1 MSLEY
6 MYKPNDLFRNDENGM
21 ELPINIV
28 VMLVVG
34 MVALAAL
41 LAIIPEA
48 KEDMEVDLISVYNNN
63 GSTANIENGVKTS
76 VDVVMMVY
84 DRDNNPVEGASIII
98 SGGGS
103 MGSNKTDAT
112 GRTTVT
118 VPEVLIRINQDSID
132 LKLVAKANRF
142 HDYIDDS
149 AILLT

>member
-1 MSLEY
+1 MSKTDNLFG
-6 MYKPNDLFRNDENGM
+6 NDTVGM

-48 KEDMEVDLISVYNNN
+48 KQNMEIELLSVNGNS
-63 GSTANIENGVKTS
+63 GSTADIENGVKTP
-76 VDVVMMVY
+76 VDVVLSVY

-103 MGSNKTDAT
+103 LGSNKTDTNGQA
-112 GRTTVT
+112 TVT
-118 VPEVLIRINQDSID
+118 VPDVLIRINQDSID
-132 LKLVAKANRF
+132 LKLTAKANGF
-142 HDYIDDS
+142 HDYIDET
-149 AILLT
+149 AILIT

>member
-1 MSLEY
+1 MN
-6 MYKPNDLFRNDENGM
+6 KVKNLFGNDENGM

-48 KEDMEVDLISVYNNN
+48 KENLEVDLISVYNNN
-63 GSTANIENGVKTS
+63 GSTANIENGIKSS
-76 VDVVMMVY
+76 VDVIMIVY

-112 GRTTVT
+112 GQTTVT
-118 VPEVLIRINQDSID
+118 VPEVLIRINQDSIY
-132 LKLVAKANRF
+132 LKMVAKANGF
-142 HDYIDDS
+142 YDYSDET

>member
-1 MSLEY
+1 MN
-6 MYKPNDLFRNDENGM
+6 KVKNFFGNDENGM

-48 KEDMEVDLISVYNNN
+48 KENLEVDLISVYNNN
-63 GSTANIENGVKTS
+63 GSTANIENGIKSS
-76 VDVVMMVY
+76 VDVIMIVY

-112 GRTTVT
+112 GQTTVT
-118 VPEVLIRINQDSID
+118 VP
-132 LKLVAKANRF
+132 
-142 HDYIDDS
+142 
-149 AILLT
+149 

>member
-1 MSLEY
+1 MN
-6 MYKPNDLFRNDENGM
+6 KVKNLFGNDENGM

-48 KEDMEVDLISVYNNN
+48 KENLEVDLISVYNNN
-63 GSTANIENGVKTS
+63 GSTANVENGIKSS
-76 VDVVMMVY
+76 VDVIMIVY

-112 GRTTVT
+112 GQTTVT
-118 VPEVLIRINQDSID
+118 VPEVLIRINQDSIY
-132 LKLVAKANRF
+132 LKMVAKANGF
-142 HDYIDDS
+142 YDYSDET

>member
-1 MSLEY
+1 MH
-6 MYKPNDLFRNDENGM
+6 KVNNLFRNDENGM

-48 KEDMEVDLISVYNNN
+48 KENMEVELISVYNNN

-76 VDVVMMVY
+76 IDVVMSVY

-98 SGGGS
+98 SGGGG

-112 GRTTVT
+112 GQTTVT

-132 LKLVAKANRF
+132 LKLIAKANGF
-142 HDYIDDS
+142 HDYIDET
-149 AILLT
+149 AILIT

>member
-1 MSLEY
+1 MN
-6 MYKPNDLFRNDENGM
+6 KVKNLFRNDENGM

-48 KEDMEVDLISVYNNN
+48 KENLEVDLISVYNNN
-63 GSTANIENGVKTS
+63 GSTANIENGIKSS
-76 VDVVMMVY
+76 VDVIMIVY

-112 GRTTVT
+112 GQTTVT
-118 VPEVLIRINQDSID
+118 VPEVLIRINQDSIY
-132 LKLVAKANRF
+132 LKMVAKANGF
-142 HDYIDDS
+142 YDYSDET

>member
-1 MSLEY
+1 
-6 MYKPNDLFRNDENGM
+6 M

-48 KEDMEVDLISVYNNN
+48 KENLEVDLISVYNNN
-63 GSTANIENGVKTS
+63 GSTANVENGIKSS
-76 VDVVMMVY
+76 VDVIMIVY

-112 GRTTVT
+112 GQTTVT
-118 VPEVLIRINQDSID
+118 VPEVLIRINQDSIY
-132 LKLVAKANRF
+132 LKMVAKANGF
-142 HDYIDDS
+142 YDYSDET